1 MTQEERNLLDN
12 YYKTE
17 DFENPAYKIS
27 KVTIDKINSV
37 IENMKDEN
45 FYGKYYAEE
54 KDGTWVAVDNS
65 TGDAWTEEFSSE
77 ENAIKWLEDTS
88 LNPEDLETKT
98 IKVKLE
104 DLTEGKPELLTEENA
119 VKVTLEQSIEFNIE
133 SEDSELDVDESEAM
147 EKIEI
152 DDTEVAD
159 ELLDYLKNYSYDDEY
174 KPVYNAVRRVTVD
187 SSSYDKI
194 KCVIELGTDF
204 DDMTLQDI
212 FSDFISEVVL
222 EDEQYSGFD
231 SYDEHSTHTV
241 YYDDWSDEVE
251 DDYHREVEFTFTTRT
266 VGDQTIEIKR

>member
-1 MTQEERNLLDN
+1 MTQDERNLLDN

-27 KVTIDKINSV
+27 EVTTDTINNV

-45 FYGKYYAEE
+45 LYGKFYAQ
-54 KDGTWVAVDNS
+54 DGNTWIAVDNS
-65 TGDAWTEEFSSE
+65 TGEAWTEEFSSK

-88 LNPEDLETKT
+88 LTPEDIEG
-98 IKVKLE
+98 
-104 DLTEGKPELLTEENA
+104 LTEGKPEILTEENA
-119 VKVTLEQSIEFNIE
+119 VKVILEQSIEFNFE
-133 SEDSELDVDESEAM
+133 AEDDELDIDESEAM
-147 EKIEI
+147 EKLEI

-174 KPVYNAVRRVTVD
+174 KPVYNAVRRVTID

-212 FSDFISEVVL
+212 FSDFISDVVL

-251 DDYHREVEFTFTTRT
+251 DDYHQEVEFTFTTRT
-266 VGDQTIEIKR
+266 VGEQSIEIKR